1 MSATFPKEQSED
13 LYKEKLSTEA
23 YRVLRQ
29 NGTEYPFTGLYD
41 KHFEKGSYHCA
52 ACDTQLFESGHKYNS
67 GCGWPAFDTAIPG
80 ALLYI
85 EDHRINAITLAGSV
99 HRAVFKNMSQM

>member
-41 KHFEKGSYHCA
+41 KHF
-52 ACDTQLFESGHKYNS
+52 DTPARHIHKATHTRTHTHTHTHAHTHTRTHAHTRWES
-67 GCGWPAFDTAIPG
+67 F
-80 ALLYI
+80 
-85 EDHRINAITLAGSV
+85 
-99 HRAVFKNMSQM
+99 